1 MSNIA
6 AVAQALALAVDLMD
20 AAEALSS
27 RAKAINAMIRDNGDK
42 PLTPEQL
49 DALRDKRLEM
59 LAELAKAINERQ
71 ARGGNARVAPPSGSD
86 LFNPVP
92 TGYVPR
98 SQGG

>member
-1 MSNIA
+1 MSNVA

-49 DALRDKRLEM
+49 DALRDKRIEM

-71 ARGGNARVAPPSGSD
+71 AANQARTV
-86 LFNPVP
+86 PV
-92 TGYVPR
+92 GYVPR
-98 SQGG
+98 HPRDVGGI